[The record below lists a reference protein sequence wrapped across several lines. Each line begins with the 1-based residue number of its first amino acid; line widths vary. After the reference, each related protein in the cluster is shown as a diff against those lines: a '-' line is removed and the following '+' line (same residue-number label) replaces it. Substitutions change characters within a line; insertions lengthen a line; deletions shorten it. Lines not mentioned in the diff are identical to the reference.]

1 MEEIMTLPVTTKSK
15 IFFAKLLLS
24 DGFPTIKFFNSKLLC
39 ALTVFGLLR
48 DQIMPLVDDVGRSD
62 YESEVDFN
70 LN

>member
-48 DQIMPLVDDVGRSD
+48 D
-62 YESEVDFN
+62 
-70 LN
+70 